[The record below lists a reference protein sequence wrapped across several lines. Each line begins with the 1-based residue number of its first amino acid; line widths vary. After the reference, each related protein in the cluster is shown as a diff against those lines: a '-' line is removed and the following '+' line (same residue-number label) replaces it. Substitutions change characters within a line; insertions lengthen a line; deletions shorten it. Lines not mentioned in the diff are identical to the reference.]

1 MRVRQMT
8 KEVIMNKI
16 NAPPEVLLE
25 REKTNRALALRGW
38 GPTLRLKFL
47 RSPVATV
54 ALAVGGVGGVGALI
68 HQILLFFF

>member
-1 MRVRQMT
+1 
-8 KEVIMNKI
+8 MNKI

-25 REKTNRALALRGW
+25 REKTNRALALKGW

-47 RSPVATV
+47 RSTVATV

-68 HQILLFFF
+68 HQVLMFFLL